1 MRMWKLPQ
9 IIESVNYASSVRR
22 FVDFSVCHNFI
33 IRTRSYIN
41 ETQFIRYLSYLFVIL
56 IYLFQIYLGL
66 HDRSKRKKTEGFVI
80 HFINMIIPHNN
91 DQNSISIFCRIIVKN
106 MAKYIHPEYKRNNYD
121 NDASLIKL
129 KKRIN
134 FARYPNIRPVN

>member
-1 MRMWKLPQ
+1 M
-9 IIESVNYASSVRR
+9 
-22 FVDFSVCHNFI
+22 
-33 IRTRSYIN
+33 
-41 ETQFIRYLSYLFVIL
+41 
-56 IYLFQIYLGL
+56 YLFQIYLGL